1 MGLSIVQRI
10 IAGFVLMLLL
20 LVLLGFISILKI
32 RGINEGLS
40 QVSDRATPLV
50 IAAAGLKGALQDS
63 NRWVLTYRTSEDATQ
78 LPQLA
83 SQFKAQQA
91 RFVAQS
97 KEMARFNDVAEAG
110 ERFRQVD
117 GATREFYGLADQ
129 VLSQHGQWV
138 AALDRRHE
146 LELAFIRLEDTYQWP
161 ADLLLQQT
169 ASKRSMRNK
178 AELIT
183 SGIARD
189 LKNIRRADAKTDLNE
204 LEKVLAKDIEM
215 ARKRLERV
223 LVPDDVRQRF
233 VVNLDR
239 MQELALGP
247 QGLLATM
254 RNAQQLAASLQT
266 LNQQLDTSLVNSLAL
281 LDEMG
286 KSAGSIASQSRIGAD
301 DAVSSASLWILIVS
315 AISAAAALIIG
326 YTTARSIQRPLQL
339 IDRALDR
346 MATGDM
352 TRRIDYQSRCE
363 FGSLTRSIN
372 TLADKTGELLS
383 QINAG
388 SRHLVEEASRAA
400 EISERA
406 MSRVQDQK
414 SQTDQVAA
422 AITEREVSAT
432 EVARSTDGTKR
443 EVDLADEE
451 ARAGRKQVATTRRI
465 TEQLAGA
472 MEEAVG
478 ITHKLGEFS
487 NNIGSILDVIRSIAE
502 QTNLLALNA
511 AIEAAR
517 AGDAGRGFA
526 VVADEVRALAN
537 RTQTSTEE
545 IQAMIENL
553 QSSSKQVM
561 EVMGR
566 SQEQTQGCVSQT
578 RAMDQALQSI
588 AERMS
593 AIKSMADQVAHAAQE
608 QISVSQGVARHIAG
622 IADVAY
628 ETEREARESAG
639 SSEVLAD
646 LVAKQQQ
653 LIAHFK
659 V

>member
-50 IAAAGLKGALQDS
+50 IAVAGLKGALQDS

-97 KEMARFNDVAEAG
+97 KEMVRFNDVAEAG

-129 VLSQHGQWV
+129 VLSQHGQWI

-146 LELAFIRLEDTYQWP
+146 LELAFIRLEDTYQWA

-254 RNAQQLAASLQT
+254 RNGQQLAASLQS

-301 DAVSSASLWILIVS
+301 DAVSSASFWILIVS

-326 YTTARSIQRPLQL
+326 YTTAHSIQRPLQL

-422 AITEREVSAT
+422 AITELEVSAT

>member
-50 IAAAGLKGALQDS
+50 IAVAGLKGALQDS

-129 VLSQHGQWV
+129 VLSQHGQWI

-146 LELAFIRLEDTYQWP
+146 LELAFIRLEDTYQWA

-422 AITEREVSAT
+422 AITELEVSAT

-628 ETEREARESAG
+628 ETEREARESAS

>member
-50 IAAAGLKGALQDS
+50 IAVAGLKGALQDS

-97 KEMARFNDVAEAG
+97 KEMVRFNDVAEAG

-129 VLSQHGQWV
+129 VLSQHGQWI

-146 LELAFIRLEDTYQWP
+146 LELAFIRLEDTYQWA

-254 RNAQQLAASLQT
+254 RNGQQLAASLQS

-422 AITEREVSAT
+422 AITELEVSAT

-628 ETEREARESAG
+628 ETEREARESAS

>member
-50 IAAAGLKGALQDS
+50 IAVAGLKGALQDS

-78 LPQLA
+78 LPQLT
-83 SQFKAQQA
+83 SQFKAQQE
-91 RFVAQS
+91 RFLAQS
-97 KEMARFNDVAEAG
+97 KEMARFDGVAEAG

-129 VLSQHGQWV
+129 VLTQHGQWV

-146 LELAFIRLEDTYQWP
+146 LELAFIRLEDTYQWA

-204 LEKVLAKDIEM
+204 LEKVLGKDIEM

-223 LVPDDVRQRF
+223 QVPDDVRQRF

-254 RNAQQLAASLQT
+254 RHGQQLAASLQS

-301 DAVSSASLWILIVS
+301 DAVSSASVWILIV
-315 AISAAAALIIG
+315 AAVSAAAALLIG

-339 IDRALDR
+339 IDRELDR

-372 TLADKTGELLS
+372 TLADKTGELLA

-388 SRHLVEEASRAA
+388 SRHLVDEASRAA

-422 AITEREVSAT
+422 AITELEVSAT

-451 ARAGRKQVATTRRI
+451 ARAGRKQVASTRRI

-487 NNIGSILDVIRSIAE
+487 DNIGSILDVIRSIAE

-545 IQAMIENL
+545 IQSMIENL
-553 QSSSKQVM
+553 QSSSKHVV
-561 EVMGR
+561 EVMAR
-566 SQEQTQGCVSQT
+566 SQEQTQGCVAQT
-578 RAMDQALQSI
+578 RVMDEVLQSI

-593 AIKSMADQVAHAAQE
+593 SIKSMADQVAHAAQE

-628 ETEREARESAG
+628 ETEREARESAS

>member
-1 MGLSIVQRI
+1 M
-10 IAGFVLMLLL
+10 IAV
-20 LVLLGFISILKI
+20 
-32 RGINEGLS
+32 
-40 QVSDRATPLV
+40 
-50 IAAAGLKGALQDS
+50 AGLKGALQDS

-129 VLSQHGQWV
+129 VLSQHGQWI

-146 LELAFIRLEDTYQWP
+146 LELAFIRLEDTYQWA

-301 DAVSSASLWILIVS
+301 DAVSSASLWI
-315 AISAAAALIIG
+315 
-326 YTTARSIQRPLQL
+326 
-339 IDRALDR
+339 
-346 MATGDM
+346 
-352 TRRIDYQSRCE
+352 
-363 FGSLTRSIN
+363 
-372 TLADKTGELLS
+372 
-383 QINAG
+383 
-388 SRHLVEEASRAA
+388 
-400 EISERA
+400 
-406 MSRVQDQK
+406 
-414 SQTDQVAA
+414 
-422 AITEREVSAT
+422 
-432 EVARSTDGTKR
+432 
-443 EVDLADEE
+443 
-451 ARAGRKQVATTRRI
+451 
-465 TEQLAGA
+465 
-472 MEEAVG
+472 
-478 ITHKLGEFS
+478 
-487 NNIGSILDVIRSIAE
+487 
-502 QTNLLALNA
+502 
-511 AIEAAR
+511 
-517 AGDAGRGFA
+517 
-526 VVADEVRALAN
+526 
-537 RTQTSTEE
+537 
-545 IQAMIENL
+545 
-553 QSSSKQVM
+553 
-561 EVMGR
+561 
-566 SQEQTQGCVSQT
+566 
-578 RAMDQALQSI
+578 
-588 AERMS
+588 
-593 AIKSMADQVAHAAQE
+593 
-608 QISVSQGVARHIAG
+608 
-622 IADVAY
+622 
-628 ETEREARESAG
+628 
-639 SSEVLAD
+639 
-646 LVAKQQQ
+646 
-653 LIAHFK
+653 
-659 V
+659 

>member
-1 MGLSIVQRI
+1 MYCAADHRRLRADAVV
-10 IAGFVLMLLL
+10 AGSARLHQYLEDP
-20 LVLLGFISILKI
+20 
-32 RGINEGLS
+32 GINEGLS

-50 IAAAGLKGALQDS
+50 IAVAGLKGALQDS
-63 NRWVLTYRTSEDATQ
+63 NRWVLTYRTSEEAAQ

-83 SQFKAQQA
+83 SQFKAQQE
-91 RFVAQS
+91 RFLAQS
-97 KEMARFNDVAEAG
+97 KEMARFDGVAEAS

-129 VLSQHGQWV
+129 VLTQHGQWV
-138 AALDRRHE
+138 VALDRRHE
-146 LELAFIRLEDTYQWP
+146 LELAFIRLEDTYQWA

-204 LEKVLAKDIEM
+204 LEKVLGKDIEM

-223 LVPDDVRQRF
+223 QVPDDVRQRF
-233 VVNLDR
+233 IVNLDR

-247 QGLLATM
+247 KGLLATM
-254 RNAQQLAASLQT
+254 RNGQQLAASLQS

-281 LDEMG
+281 LDEMA
-286 KSAGSIASQSRIGAD
+286 KSAGSIASASRVGAD
-301 DAVSSASLWILIVS
+301 DAVSSASAWILIVS
-315 AISAAAALIIG
+315 AISAAAALLIG

-339 IDRALDR
+339 IDRELDR

-372 TLADKTGELLS
+372 TLADKTGELLA

-388 SRHLVEEASRAA
+388 SRHLVDEASRAA

-422 AITEREVSAT
+422 AITELEVSAT

-451 ARAGRKQVATTRRI
+451 ARAGRKQVATTRQI

-487 NNIGSILDVIRSIAE
+487 DNIGSILDVIRSIAE

-553 QSSSKQVM
+553 QSSSKHVVAVM
-561 EVMGR
+561 AR
-566 SQEQTQGCVSQT
+566 SQEQTQDCVAQT
-578 RAMDQALQSI
+578 RVMDEALQSI

-593 AIKSMADQVAHAAQE
+593 AIKAMADQVAHAAQE
-608 QISVSQGVARHIAG
+608 QISVSQGVARHVAG

-628 ETEREARESAG
+628 ETEREARESAS

>member
-50 IAAAGLKGALQDS
+50 IAVAGLKGALQDS
-63 NRWVLTYRTSEDATQ
+63 NRWVLTYRTSEEAAQ

-83 SQFKAQQA
+83 SQFKAQQE
-91 RFVAQS
+91 RFLAQS
-97 KEMARFNDVAEAG
+97 KEMARFDGVAEAS

-129 VLSQHGQWV
+129 VLTQHGQWV

-146 LELAFIRLEDTYQWP
+146 LELAFIRLEDTYQWA

-204 LEKVLAKDIEM
+204 LEKVLGKDIEM

-223 LVPDDVRQRF
+223 QVPDDVRQRF

-254 RNAQQLAASLQT
+254 RHGQQLAASLQS

-301 DAVSSASLWILIVS
+301 DAVSSASVWILIVA
-315 AISAAAALIIG
+315 AISAAAALLIG

-339 IDRALDR
+339 IDRELDR

-372 TLADKTGELLS
+372 TLADKTGELLA

-388 SRHLVEEASRAA
+388 SRHLVDEASRAA

-422 AITEREVSAT
+422 AITELEVSAT

-451 ARAGRKQVATTRRI
+451 ARAGRKQVASTLRI

-487 NNIGSILDVIRSIAE
+487 DNIGSILDVIRSIAE

-545 IQAMIENL
+545 IQSMIENL
-553 QSSSKQVM
+553 QSSSKHVV
-561 EVMGR
+561 EVMAR
-566 SQEQTQGCVSQT
+566 SQEQTQGCVAQT
-578 RAMDQALQSI
+578 RVMDEVLQSI

-593 AIKSMADQVAHAAQE
+593 SIKSMADQVAHAAQE
-608 QISVSQGVARHIAG
+608 QSSVSQGVARHIAG

-628 ETEREARESAG
+628 ETEREARESAS

>member
-50 IAAAGLKGALQDS
+50 IAVAGLKGALQDS

-91 RFVAQS
+91 RFLAQS
-97 KEMARFNDVAEAG
+97 QEMARFNDVAEAG

-129 VLSQHGQWV
+129 VLSQHGQWI

-146 LELAFIRLEDTYQWP
+146 LELAFIRLEDTYQWA

-254 RNAQQLAASLQT
+254 RHAQQLAASLQT

-301 DAVSSASLWILIVS
+301 DAVSSASFWILIVS

-422 AITEREVSAT
+422 AITELEVSAT

-451 ARAGRKQVATTRRI
+451 TRAGRKQVATTRQI

-553 QSSSKQVM
+553 QSSSKHVV
-561 EVMGR
+561 EVMAR

-639 SSEVLAD
+639 SSEVLAE

>member
-50 IAAAGLKGALQDS
+50 IAVAGLKGALQDS
-63 NRWVLTYRTSEDATQ
+63 NRWVLTYRTSEEAAQ

-83 SQFKAQQA
+83 SQFKAQQE
-91 RFVAQS
+91 RFLAQS
-97 KEMARFNDVAEAG
+97 KEMALFDGVAEAS

-129 VLSQHGQWV
+129 VLTQHGQWV

-146 LELAFIRLEDTYQWP
+146 LELAFIRLEDTYQWA

-204 LEKVLAKDIEM
+204 LEKVLGKDIEM

-223 LVPDDVRQRF
+223 QVPDDVRQRF
-233 VVNLDR
+233 IVNLDR

-247 QGLLATM
+247 KGLLATM
-254 RNAQQLAASLQT
+254 RNGQQLAASLQS

-281 LDEMG
+281 LDEMA
-286 KSAGSIASQSRIGAD
+286 KSAGSIASASRVGAD
-301 DAVSSASLWILIVS
+301 DAVSSASAWILIVS
-315 AISAAAALIIG
+315 AISAAAALLIG

-339 IDRALDR
+339 IDRELDR

-372 TLADKTGELLS
+372 TLADKTGELLA

-388 SRHLVEEASRAA
+388 SRHLVDEASRAA

-422 AITEREVSAT
+422 AITELEVSAT

-451 ARAGRKQVATTRRI
+451 ARAGRKQVATTRQI

-487 NNIGSILDVIRSIAE
+487 DNIGSILDVIRSIAE

-545 IQAMIENL
+545 IQAMIESL
-553 QSSSKQVM
+553 QSSSKHVVAVM
-561 EVMGR
+561 AR
-566 SQEQTQGCVSQT
+566 SQEQTQDCVAQT
-578 RAMDQALQSI
+578 RVMDEALQSI

-593 AIKSMADQVAHAAQE
+593 AIKAMADQVAHAAQE
-608 QISVSQGVARHIAG
+608 QISVSQGVARHVAG

-628 ETEREARESAG
+628 ETEREARESAS

>member
-50 IAAAGLKGALQDS
+50 IAVAGLKGALQDS

-91 RFVAQS
+91 HFVAQS

-129 VLSQHGQWV
+129 VLTQHGQWI

-146 LELAFIRLEDTYQWP
+146 LELAFIRLEDTYQWA

-254 RNAQQLAASLQT
+254 RNAQQLAASLQS

-422 AITEREVSAT
+422 AITELEVSAT

-451 ARAGRKQVATTRRI
+451 ARAGRKQVATTRQI

-578 RAMDQALQSI
+578 RAMDEALQSI

-639 SSEVLAD
+639 SSEVLAE

>member
-1 MGLSIVQRI
+1 M
-10 IAGFVLMLLL
+10 
-20 LVLLGFISILKI
+20 
-32 RGINEGLS
+32 
-40 QVSDRATPLV
+40 
-50 IAAAGLKGALQDS
+50 
-63 NRWVLTYRTSEDATQ
+63 LTYRTSEDATQ

-129 VLSQHGQWV
+129 VLSQHGQWI

-146 LELAFIRLEDTYQWP
+146 LELAFIRLEDTYQWA

-422 AITEREVSAT
+422 AITELEVSAT

>member
-50 IAAAGLKGALQDS
+50 IAVAGLKGALQDS

-97 KEMARFNDVAEAG
+97 KEMVRFNDVAEAG

-129 VLSQHGQWV
+129 VLSQHGQWI

-146 LELAFIRLEDTYQWP
+146 LELAFIRLEDTYQWA

-254 RNAQQLAASLQT
+254 RNGQQLAASLQS

-422 AITEREVSAT
+422 AITELEVSAT

-639 SSEVLAD
+639 SSEVLAG
-646 LVAKQQQ
+646 LVGQQEQ
-653 LIAHFK
+653 WIPHVK

>member
-50 IAAAGLKGALQDS
+50 IAVAGLKGALQDS
-63 NRWVLTYRTSEDATQ
+63 NRWVLTYRTSEEAAQ

-83 SQFKAQQA
+83 SQFKAQQE
-91 RFVAQS
+91 RFLAQS
-97 KEMARFNDVAEAG
+97 KEMARFDGVAEAS

-129 VLSQHGQWV
+129 VLTQHGQWV

-146 LELAFIRLEDTYQWP
+146 LELAFIRLEDTYQWA

-204 LEKVLAKDIEM
+204 LEKVLGKDIEM

-223 LVPDDVRQRF
+223 QVPDDVRQRF
-233 VVNLDR
+233 IVNLDR

-247 QGLLATM
+247 KGLLATM
-254 RNAQQLAASLQT
+254 RNGQQLAASLQS

-281 LDEMG
+281 LDEMA
-286 KSAGSIASQSRIGAD
+286 KSAGSIASASRVGAD
-301 DAVSSASLWILIVS
+301 DAVSSASAWILIVS
-315 AISAAAALIIG
+315 AISAAAALLIG

-339 IDRALDR
+339 IDRELDR

-372 TLADKTGELLS
+372 TLADKTGELLA

-388 SRHLVEEASRAA
+388 SRHLVDEASRAA

-422 AITEREVSAT
+422 AITELEVSAT

-451 ARAGRKQVATTRRI
+451 ARAGRKQVATTRQI

-487 NNIGSILDVIRSIAE
+487 DNIGSILDVIRSIAE

-517 AGDAGRGFA
+517 AGAAGRGFA

-545 IQAMIENL
+545 IQAMIESL
-553 QSSSKQVM
+553 QSSSKHVVAVM
-561 EVMGR
+561 AR
-566 SQEQTQGCVSQT
+566 SQEQTQDCVAQT
-578 RAMDQALQSI
+578 RVMDEALQSI

-593 AIKSMADQVAHAAQE
+593 AIKAMADQVAHAAQE
-608 QISVSQGVARHIAG
+608 QISVSQGVARHVAG

-628 ETEREARESAG
+628 ETEREARESAS

>member
-50 IAAAGLKGALQDS
+50 IAVAGLKGALQDS

-97 KEMARFNDVAEAG
+97 KEMVRFNDVAEAG

-129 VLSQHGQWV
+129 VLSQHGQWI

-146 LELAFIRLEDTYQWP
+146 LELAFIRLEDTYQWA

-254 RNAQQLAASLQT
+254 RNGQQLAASLQS

-352 TRRIDYQSRCE
+352 TRRIDYQSSCE

-422 AITEREVSAT
+422 AITELEVSAT

-639 SSEVLAD
+639 SSEVLAE

>member
-50 IAAAGLKGALQDS
+50 IAVAGLKGALQDS

-129 VLSQHGQWV
+129 VLSQHGQWI

-146 LELAFIRLEDTYQWP
+146 LELAFIRLEDTYQWA

-254 RNAQQLAASLQT
+254 RNGQQLAASLQS

-301 DAVSSASLWILIVS
+301 DAVSSASFWILIVS

-422 AITEREVSAT
+422 AITELEVSAT

-639 SSEVLAD
+639 SSEVLAE

>member
-10 IAGFVLMLLL
+10 IAGFVLMLL

-50 IAAAGLKGALQDS
+50 IAVAGLKGALQDS

-129 VLSQHGQWV
+129 VLSQHGQWI

-146 LELAFIRLEDTYQWP
+146 LELAFIRLEDTYQWA

-254 RNAQQLAASLQT
+254 RNGQQLAASLQS

-301 DAVSSASLWILIVS
+301 DAVSSASFWILIVS

-422 AITEREVSAT
+422 AITELEVSAT

>member
-50 IAAAGLKGALQDS
+50 IAVAGLKGALQDS

-129 VLSQHGQWV
+129 VLSQHGQWI

-146 LELAFIRLEDTYQWP
+146 LELAFIRLEDTYQWA

-254 RNAQQLAASLQT
+254 RNGQQLAASLQS

-422 AITEREVSAT
+422 AITELEVSAT

-578 RAMDQALQSI
+578 WAMDQALQSI

-639 SSEVLAD
+639 SSEVLAE

>member
-50 IAAAGLKGALQDS
+50 IAVAGLKGALQDS
-63 NRWVLTYRTSEDATQ
+63 NRWVLTYRTSEEAAQ

-83 SQFKAQQA
+83 SQFKAQQE
-91 RFVAQS
+91 RFLAQS
-97 KEMARFNDVAEAG
+97 KEMARFDGVAEAS

-129 VLSQHGQWV
+129 VLTQHGQWV

-146 LELAFIRLEDTYQWP
+146 LELAFIRLEDTYQWA

-204 LEKVLAKDIEM
+204 LEKVLGKDIEM

-223 LVPDDVRQRF
+223 QVPDDVRQRF
-233 VVNLDR
+233 IVNLDR

-247 QGLLATM
+247 KGLLATM
-254 RNAQQLAASLQT
+254 RNGQQLAASLQS
-266 LNQQLDTSLVNSLAL
+266 LNQQLDTSLVNSLTL
-281 LDEMG
+281 LDEMA
-286 KSAGSIASQSRIGAD
+286 KSAGSIASASRVGAD
-301 DAVSSASLWILIVS
+301 DAVSSASAWILIVS
-315 AISAAAALIIG
+315 AISAAAALLIG

-339 IDRALDR
+339 IDRELDR

-372 TLADKTGELLS
+372 TLADKTGELLA

-388 SRHLVEEASRAA
+388 SRHLVDEASRAA

-422 AITEREVSAT
+422 AITELEVSAT

-451 ARAGRKQVATTRRI
+451 ARAGRKQVATTRQI

-487 NNIGSILDVIRSIAE
+487 DNIGSILDVIRSIAE

-545 IQAMIENL
+545 IQAMIESL
-553 QSSSKQVM
+553 QSSSKHVVAVM
-561 EVMGR
+561 AR
-566 SQEQTQGCVSQT
+566 SQEQTQDCVAQT
-578 RAMDQALQSI
+578 RVMDEALQSI

-593 AIKSMADQVAHAAQE
+593 AIKAMADQVAHAAQE
-608 QISVSQGVARHIAG
+608 QISVSQGVARHVAG

-628 ETEREARESAG
+628 ETEREARESAS

>member
-50 IAAAGLKGALQDS
+50 IAVAGLKGALQDS

-83 SQFKAQQA
+83 SQFKAQQE
-91 RFVAQS
+91 RFLAQS
-97 KEMARFNDVAEAG
+97 KEMARFDGVAEAG

-129 VLSQHGQWV
+129 VLTQHGQWV

-146 LELAFIRLEDTYQWP
+146 LELAFIRLEDTYQWA

-204 LEKVLAKDIEM
+204 LEKVLGKDIEM

-223 LVPDDVRQRF
+223 QVPDDVRQRF

-254 RNAQQLAASLQT
+254 RHGQQLAASLQS

-301 DAVSSASLWILIVS
+301 DAVSSASVWILIV
-315 AISAAAALIIG
+315 AAVSAAAALLIG

-339 IDRALDR
+339 IDRELER

-372 TLADKTGELLS
+372 TLADKTGELLA

-388 SRHLVEEASRAA
+388 SRHLVDEASRAA

-422 AITEREVSAT
+422 AITELEVSAT

-451 ARAGRKQVATTRRI
+451 ARAGRKQVASTRRI

-487 NNIGSILDVIRSIAE
+487 DNIGSILDVIRSIAE

-545 IQAMIENL
+545 IQSMIENL
-553 QSSSKQVM
+553 QSSSKHVV
-561 EVMGR
+561 EVMAR
-566 SQEQTQGCVSQT
+566 SQEQTQGCVAQT
-578 RAMDQALQSI
+578 RVMDEVLQSI

-593 AIKSMADQVAHAAQE
+593 SIKSMADQVAHAAQE

-628 ETEREARESAG
+628 ETEREARESAS

>member
-1 MGLSIVQRI
+1 M
-10 IAGFVLMLLL
+10 
-20 LVLLGFISILKI
+20 
-32 RGINEGLS
+32 
-40 QVSDRATPLV
+40 
-50 IAAAGLKGALQDS
+50 
-63 NRWVLTYRTSEDATQ
+63 LTYRTSEDATQ

-97 KEMARFNDVAEAG
+97 KEMVRFNDVAEAG

-129 VLSQHGQWV
+129 VLSQHGQWI

-146 LELAFIRLEDTYQWP
+146 LELAFIRLEDTYQWA

-406 MSRVQDQK
+406 MSRGQDQK

-422 AITEREVSAT
+422 AITELEVSAT

>member
-10 IAGFVLMLLL
+10 IAGFVLMLL

-50 IAAAGLKGALQDS
+50 IAVAGLKGALQDS

-97 KEMARFNDVAEAG
+97 KEMVRFNDVAEAG

-129 VLSQHGQWV
+129 VLSQHGQWI

-146 LELAFIRLEDTYQWP
+146 LELAFIRLEDTYQWA

-422 AITEREVSAT
+422 AITELEVSAT

-639 SSEVLAD
+639 SSEVLAE

>member
-50 IAAAGLKGALQDS
+50 IAVAGLKGALQDS

-129 VLSQHGQWV
+129 VLSQHGQWI

-146 LELAFIRLEDTYQWP
+146 LELAFIRLEDTYQWA

-254 RNAQQLAASLQT
+254 RNGQQLAASLQS

-301 DAVSSASLWILIVS
+301 DAVSSASFWILIVS

-422 AITEREVSAT
+422 AITELEVSAT

>member
-50 IAAAGLKGALQDS
+50 IAVAGLKGALQDS

-129 VLSQHGQWV
+129 VLSQHGQWI

-146 LELAFIRLEDTYQWP
+146 LELAFIRLEDTYQWA

-254 RNAQQLAASLQT
+254 RNGQQLAASLQS

-422 AITEREVSAT
+422 AITELEVSAT

-628 ETEREARESAG
+628 ETEREARESAS

>member
-50 IAAAGLKGALQDS
+50 IAVAGLKGALQDS

-97 KEMARFNDVAEAG
+97 KEMVRFNDVAEAG

-129 VLSQHGQWV
+129 VLSQHGQWI

-146 LELAFIRLEDTYQWP
+146 LELAFIRLEDTYQWA

-254 RNAQQLAASLQT
+254 RNGQQLAASLQS

-422 AITEREVSAT
+422 AITELEVSAT

-639 SSEVLAD
+639 SSEVLAE

>member
-50 IAAAGLKGALQDS
+50 IAVAGLKGALQDS

-91 RFVAQS
+91 RFLAQS
-97 KEMARFNDVAEAG
+97 QEMARFNDVAEAG

-129 VLSQHGQWV
+129 VLSQHGQWI

-146 LELAFIRLEDTYQWP
+146 LELAFIRLEDTYQWA

-254 RNAQQLAASLQT
+254 RNGQQLAASLQS

-422 AITEREVSAT
+422 AITELEVSAT

-451 ARAGRKQVATTRRI
+451 ARAGRKQVATTRQI

-639 SSEVLAD
+639 SSEVLAE